1 MKTKLFA
8 GLMAG
13 CLLAAA
19 PLASA
24 DPRNSVLRVGPDG
37 MMVRDEMEII
47 AAAVGA
53 AVLIGCG
60 VVETV
65 MPAPVAIAGPSITGA
80 AIAVCMLH
88 RPVITGRV
96 LETSSC

>member
-1 MKTKLFA
+1 
-8 GLMAG
+8 
-13 CLLAAA
+13 
-19 PLASA
+19 
-24 DPRNSVLRVGPDG
+24 
-37 MMVRDEMEII
+37 MVRAEMGII

-53 AVLIGCG
+53 AVLTGCG

-65 MPAPVAIAGPSITGA
+65 MTAPAAIVGPSITGA
-80 AIAVCMLH
+80 AIVACMLH

>member
-1 MKTKLFA
+1 
-8 GLMAG
+8 
-13 CLLAAA
+13 
-19 PLASA
+19 
-24 DPRNSVLRVGPDG
+24 

-53 AVLIGCG
+53 AILIGFG

-65 MPAPVAIAGPSITGA
+65 MTAPVAIAGPSITGA
-80 AIAVCMLH
+80 AIVACMLRH
-88 RPVITGRV
+88 PVITGRV